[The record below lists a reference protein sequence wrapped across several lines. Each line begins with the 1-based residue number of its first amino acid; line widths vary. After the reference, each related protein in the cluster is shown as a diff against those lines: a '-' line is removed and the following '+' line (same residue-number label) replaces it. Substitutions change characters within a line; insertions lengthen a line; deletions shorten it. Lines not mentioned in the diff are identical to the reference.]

1 MKFGVWYDFRSGSAP
16 AGPHYRECLSE
27 IVAAEELGYASA
39 WLSEHH
45 FVEDGYLPA
54 QLQAAGVIAGRTS
67 KLRIGTNVLLLPL
80 YHPLRVAED
89 AAVLDLLSD
98 RRLTL
103 GVGGGYVDFEFET
116 FGVERRFRPSLMEEG
131 VAVMRQ
137 AWRTGRI
144 GFQGKRWQFPDRPF
158 TPQPERDIPLYFG
171 ANSEPAIKRAAQ
183 LADGFLIAAGGDPRV
198 GVQQWQT
205 LQAELRAL
213 GREREPFP
221 IVYSAWVWVDEDPE
235 RAWQTAAPAI
245 AYQMG
250 RYADWGTD
258 RDKPRPAPL
267 DPSQL
272 DREKFCFIGHPDQVA
287 ERLLTLQKQIPF
299 EELCFWGRLP
309 GLTHAQ
315 ARAHLELFQNKVVP
329 QIQAEL
335 TALS

>member
-1 MKFGVWYDFRSGSAP
+1 MKFGVWYDFRNGDTP
-16 AGPHYRECLSE
+16 AGPHYRECLAE

-67 KLRIGTNVLLLPL
+67 KIRIGTNVLLLPL

-98 RRLTL
+98 RRLVL
-103 GVGGGYVDFEFET
+103 GVGGGYVQFEFEI

-131 VAVMRQ
+131 LAVMRQ

-144 GFQGKRWQFPDRPF
+144 GFEGKRWQFPDRPF
-158 TPQPERDIPLYFG
+158 TPQPERDIPVYFG
-171 ANSEPAIKRAAQ
+171 ANSEEAIKRAAR
-183 LADGFLIAAGGDPRV
+183 LGDGFLIAAGGDPRI
-198 GVQQWQT
+198 GVKQWET
-205 LQAELRAL
+205 LQGELKAL
-213 GREREPFP
+213 GKEREPFP
-221 IVYSAWVWVDEDPE
+221 LVYSAWIHVDEDPE

-245 AYQMG
+245 AYQMS

-258 RDKPRPAPL
+258 REKPRPAQV

-272 DREKFCFIGHPDQVA
+272 DREQFCFIGHPDQVA
-287 ERLLTLQKQIPF
+287 ERLVNLHKQIPF

-315 ARAHLELFQNKVVP
+315 ATAHLELFQNKVVP

-335 TALS
+335 APHS